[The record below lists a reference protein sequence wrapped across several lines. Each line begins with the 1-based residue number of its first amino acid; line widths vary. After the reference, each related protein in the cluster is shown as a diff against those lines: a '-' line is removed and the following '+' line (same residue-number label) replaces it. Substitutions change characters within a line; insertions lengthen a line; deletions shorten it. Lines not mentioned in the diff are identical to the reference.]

1 MGRYSRGLG
10 DTLAGRLAEL
20 QSEKPQQRHS
30 LEEEVDVARA
40 IAERA
45 LSTFDQVCVREAD
58 KASAAAKSLTIQM
71 ARDAMTHVSDVVL
84 KAAKVRAISRE
95 VVDVEL
101 LGWLTREVE
110 KILTRRFENGAVPRD
125 VVDGILEE
133 MRAIELPE
141 RTSSKAGR
149 AEAQQ
154 IVAALAEM
162 DVTVPREGDA
172 A

>member
-1 MGRYSRGLG
+1 MGRYTKGLG
-10 DTLAGRLAEL
+10 ETLAGRLAEL

-45 LSTFDQVCVREAD
+45 LLTFDQVCIREAD
-58 KASAAAKSLTIQM
+58 KASVTAKSLVVQM
-71 ARDAMTHVSDVVL
+71 AREAMTHVSDVVL
-84 KAAKVRAISRE
+84 KAAKVRSISRE

-110 KILTRRFENGAVPRD
+110 KILSRRFETGAVPRD
-125 VVDGILEE
+125 VIDGVLEE
-133 MRAIELPE
+133 LRSIELPE

-149 AEAQQ
+149 AEASQ
-154 IVAALAEM
+154 IVAAMVEM
-162 DVTVPREGDA
+162 DTSIPDVEDA
-172 A
+172 T